1 MFASR
6 NQLRHEKV
14 VDYADELRWLFREAY
29 PTGDVDTPVF
39 LQRFLTGLL
48 QPIAKQVLLQG
59 RPGSMEEAVKVATDI
74 QYALQFGE
82 VDTEEVYPLVDPKVP
97 TGTEKIPEALVQLQ
111 QAVEQ
116 LMRRFDALEN
126 RTEDQRRRQP

>member
-1 MFASR
+1 MSATKLFASR
-6 NQLRHEKV
+6 HQLRHEKV
-14 VDYADELRWLFREAY
+14 VDYTDELGRLFREAY

-48 QPIAKQVLLQG
+48 PPIAKQVLLQ
-59 RPGSMEEAVKVATDI
+59 GSMEEAVKVATDI

-97 TGTEKIPEALVQLQ
+97 TGTEKTPYALVQLQ

-116 LMRRFDALEN
+116 LTRRFDALEN
-126 RTEDQRRRQP
+126 RTEDQR